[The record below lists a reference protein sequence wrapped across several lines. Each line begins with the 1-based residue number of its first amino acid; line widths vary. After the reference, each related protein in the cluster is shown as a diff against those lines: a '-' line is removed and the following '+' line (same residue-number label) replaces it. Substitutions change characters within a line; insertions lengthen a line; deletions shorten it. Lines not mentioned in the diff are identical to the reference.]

1 MKERDKIIT
10 CEGRAR
16 NNPQIKSLDNIFRA
30 TQRLEKSCLD
40 NQIDPLLTKL
50 FENIAKCICSP
61 SFIEIFIH
69 STTQEN
75 DNVGQRF
82 PLHACTDY
90 IHSHSADQQHKQ
102 CLLDIRRSLD
112 RPFSQWL
119 TQQSSSFPLWNHR
132 MAAILRQLCF
142 ILTLSIQLNRYI
154 NLNKET
160 FDYYCHLIESFVNI
174 LYSIIQI
181 ENTIHNKLALSLM
194 GTLTSDLYTM
204 TLSIQLEKY
213 IKNKYVTLLMLK
225 LANIENS
232 FTNYNSTRYKKY
244 KIIDDSNQAL
254 RFHNLLRCLKNLI
267 QCDQV
272 KDQLTKQM
280 EFHYFFVV

>member
-1 MKERDKIIT
+1 MSNHISD
-10 CEGRAR
+10 R
-16 NNPQIKSLDNIFRA
+16 NESILKRLIFHKSLLNELNMFFEEIASNGKYLQDPQIKSLDNIFRA

-194 GTLTSDLYTM
+194 GTLTSNLYTM

-213 IKNKYVTLLMLK
+213 IKNK
-225 LANIENS
+225 
-232 FTNYNSTRYKKY
+232 
-244 KIIDDSNQAL
+244 
-254 RFHNLLRCLKNLI
+254 
-267 QCDQV
+267 
-272 KDQLTKQM
+272 
-280 EFHYFFVV
+280 